1 LSTYSDLPV
10 SARLICLASNPQAQI
25 TLEIVAGAAEIHFH
39 IDVAAAD
46 IRVYFSLVPLT
57 DQRLLDYFLFRWR
70 AHEKKDP
77 IDSC

>member
-1 LSTYSDLPV
+1 
-10 SARLICLASNPQAQI
+10 
-25 TLEIVAGAAEIHFH
+25 
-39 IDVAAAD
+39 
-46 IRVYFSLVPLT
+46 LT